1 MGGMQLLRTYILPR
15 IAQWAVVIFVGVT
28 LTFLIPR
35 FSPINPIDDM
45 ISRMTAFQTI
55 DPEAVVRMRANM
67 EDLYGLGGTLLEQYL
82 AFWKRLLQG
91 DLGPSFQNFPT
102 PVAEIIGAGIPW
114 TVGLLT
120 TATILSWLL
129 GIFVGSLV
137 GYNQHR
143 RWAQALERVVIVIYP
158 MPYLIIALVLLVV
171 FAFYWPLFPMVGGA
185 QGTPALTWDY
195 ISSIFRFGFLPA
207 LSIVIGGFAFRFI
220 IAKALATTEISS
232 DYVQYAELA
241 AVPKRRIV
249 TSYVI
254 RNTMLPHVND
264 LALSLGAMFEGALI
278 TEVMFGYP
286 GVGSKLFTAI
296 SVSDYNVIMGITL
309 LSIVGIATG
318 SLIVDL
324 LYPVF
329 DPRVRLR

>member
-1 MGGMQLLRTYILPR
+1 MQLLRTYILPR
-15 IAQWAVVIFVGVT
+15 IVQWAVVIFVGVT
-28 LTFLIPR
+28 ITFLIPR
-35 FSPINPIDDM
+35 FSPVNPIDDM
-45 ISRMTAFQTI
+45 IGRMTALQTI
-55 DPEAVVRMRANM
+55 DPQAVVAMRATM
-67 EDLYGLGGTLLEQYL
+67 QDLYGLDGSLLEQYV
-82 AFWKRLLQG
+82 AFWQRLFKG

-102 PVAEIIGAGIPW
+102 PVSDIIAAGLPW

-120 TATILSWLL
+120 TTTLISWLL

-137 GYNQHR
+137 GYYQNR
-143 RWAQALERVVIVIYP
+143 SWAQILERFVIVIYP
-158 MPYLIIALVLLVV
+158 MPYLITALILLVV
-171 FAFYWPLFPMVGGA
+171 FAFYIPLFPMVGGS
-185 QGTPALTWDY
+185 QGTPALTWNY
-195 ISSIFRFGFLPA
+195 ISSILRFGFLPA

-220 IAKALATTEISS
+220 MAKALSTTEIAS

-249 TSYVI
+249 LSYVI

-278 TEVMFGYP
+278 VEVMFGYP

-296 SVSDYNVIMGITL
+296 SNADYNIIIGITL

>member
-1 MGGMQLLRTYILPR
+1 MQLLRAYILPR
-15 IAQWAVVIFVGVT
+15 IVQWAVVIFVGVT
-28 LTFLIPR
+28 IIFLIPR
-35 FSPINPIDDM
+35 FSPINPVDDM
-45 ISRMTAFQTI
+45 IGRMTAFQTM
-55 DPEAVVRMRANM
+55 DPQAVVLMRATM
-67 EDLYGLGGTLLEQYL
+67 QDLYGLDGSLLEQYIN
-82 AFWKRLLQG
+82 FWQRLLQG

-102 PVAEIIGAGIPW
+102 PVNEIIAAGLPW

-120 TATILSWLL
+120 TSTIMSWLL

-137 GYNQHR
+137 GYFQHR
-143 RWAQALERVVIVIYP
+143 RWAQVLERVVIVIYP
-158 MPYLIIALVLLVV
+158 TPYVIIALILMVL
-171 FAFYWPLFPMVGGA
+171 FTFYWPIFPMVGGA
-185 QGTPALTWDY
+185 QGKPALNWEY
-195 ISSIFRFGFLPA
+195 ISSILRFGFLPA

-220 IAKALATTEISS
+220 IAKALATTEIAS

-249 TSYVI
+249 YSYII

-278 TEVMFGYP
+278 TEVVFGYP
-286 GVGSKLFTAI
+286 GLGSKLFTAI
-296 SVSDYNVIMGITL
+296 SNADYNIVMGIVL

>member
-1 MGGMQLLRTYILPR
+1 MQLLRTYILPR
-15 IAQWAVVIFVGVT
+15 VIQWAVVIFVGVT
-28 LTFLIPR
+28 ITFLIPR
-35 FSPINPIDDM
+35 FSPINPVDDM
-45 ISRMTAFQTI
+45 IARMTAFQTI
-55 DPEAVVRMRANM
+55 DPQAVVAMRATM
-67 EDLYGLGGTLLEQYL
+67 EDLYGLGGNLFEQYI
-82 AFWKRLLQG
+82 AFWSRLLQG

-102 PVAEIIGAGIPW
+102 PVSEIIGAGIPW
-114 TVGLLT
+114 TIGLLT
-120 TATILSWLL
+120 TATLISWLS

-137 GYNQHR
+137 GYFYHKP
-143 RWAQALERVVIVIYP
+143 WAQVLERIVIVVYP
-158 MPYLIIALVLLVV
+158 TPYLIIALILLIV
-171 FAFYWPLFPMVGGA
+171 FAFYFPLFPMVGGA
-185 QGTPALTWDY
+185 QGSPSLTWDY
-195 ISSIFRFGFLPA
+195 ISSIIRFGFLPA

-220 IAKALATTEISS
+220 IAKALTTSEIAS

-241 AVPKRRIV
+241 ALPKRRIV
-249 TSYVI
+249 MSYII

-296 SVSDYNVIMGITL
+296 STADYNIIMGITL

>member
-1 MGGMQLLRTYILPR
+1 MQLLKSYILPR
-15 IAQWAVVIFVGVT
+15 VVQWAVVIFVGVT
-28 LTFLIPR
+28 AVFLIPR
-35 FSPINPIDDM
+35 LSPVNPVDDM
-45 ISRMTAFQTI
+45 IGRMTAFQTI
-55 DPEAVVRMRANM
+55 DPVAVVAMRETMN
-67 EDLYGLGGTLLEQYL
+67 DLFGLEGSLLEQYGN
-82 AFWKRLLQG
+82 FWSRLLQG

-102 PVAEIIGAGIPW
+102 PVTDFIRAGLPW

-120 TATILSWLL
+120 TTTILGWLL

-137 GYNQHR
+137 GYNQHKS
-143 RWAQALERVVIVIYP
+143 WAQALERIVIVVYP
-158 MPYLIIALVLLVV
+158 TPYLIIALILLVI
-171 FAFYWPLFPMVGGA
+171 FAFYWPVFPMTGGA
-185 QGTPALTWDY
+185 QGTPALTLDY
-195 ISSIFRFGFLPA
+195 ISSILRFGFLPA
-207 LSIVIGGFAFRFI
+207 LSIIIGGFAFRFI
-220 IAKALATTEISS
+220 IAKALSTSEIAS

-249 TSYVI
+249 MSYVI

-278 TEVMFGYP
+278 VEVMFGYP
-286 GVGSKLFTAI
+286 GLGSKLFTAI
-296 SVSDYNVIMGITL
+296 SNADYNIIMGIVL
-309 LSIVGIATG
+309 MSIVGIATG